1 MFNIEWHWEEID
13 PPFEMTVW
21 FHIFFLEFL
30 VFFFS
35 WRENCNSNHNAKK
48 HNTIS
53 GTVPQKD
60 ESESKLFV
68 IYRKQI
74 CCTCESCAQDRFVLL
89 CCLETFEPIK

>member
-1 MFNIEWHWEEID
+1 MALGRDLYIYID
-13 PPFEMTVW
+13 PSFG
-21 FHIFFLEFL
+21 FIFSSSFF

-35 WRENCNSNHNAKK
+35 WREKIAIVTTMTNAKQ

-60 ESESKLFV
+60 EPESKLFI

-74 CCTCESCAQDRFVLL
+74 CCTCESCAQDHVVLL
-89 CCLETFEPIK
+89 CCLETLEPSK

>member
-1 MFNIEWHWEEID
+1 MALGGDLYIYRSFI
-13 PPFEMTVW
+13 W
-21 FHIFFLEFL
+21 FHIFFEFFF

-35 WRENCNSNHNAKK
+35 WREKIAIVTTMTNAKQ

-60 ESESKLFV
+60 EPESKLFI

-74 CCTCESCAQDRFVLL
+74 CCTCESCAQDQFVLL
-89 CCLETFEPIK
+89 CCLETLEPSK